1 MRCTFKSH
9 IAGYQPWLALLIA
22 MVIVAVPIRHA
33 TAQSE
38 ATVVVSEPAQGT
50 FLVAKRSLVDPSF
63 GESVVYL
70 VAHDE
75 DGSVGVII
83 NRRSKLDLAETVPD
97 LENARESDH
106 SLYYGGPVEL
116 SMVLMLT
123 RGGSEIEG
131 LMHVGD
137 GVHISSER
145 PVIEAAL
152 AGEDSQRELRFYIGY
167 SGWAGGQLAQ
177 ELVRGS
183 WHIVRGDPDAI
194 FAADTRGLWDELID
208 ALEPDG
214 IQVEIRPETK
224 LLALSR

>member
-1 MRCTFKSH
+1 MRCALKTNFASYRSR
-9 IAGYQPWLALLIA
+9 AALL
-22 MVIVAVPIRHA
+22 V
-33 TAQSE
+33 
-38 ATVVVSEPAQGT
+38 ATVFAGLLMQVAIAQNLNVSSALEPAQGR
-50 FLVAKRSLVDPSF
+50 FLVATRSLVDPSF

-75 DGSVGVII
+75 GGSVGLIV
-83 NRRSKLDLAETVPD
+83 NRRSKLNLAETVPD
-97 LENARESDH
+97 LENAGGTDY

-145 PVIEAAL
+145 PVLEAAL
-152 AGEDSQRELRFYIGY
+152 ASEEEARELRFYIGY
-167 SGWAGGQLAQ
+167 SGWAGGQLDG

-183 WHIVRGDPDAI
+183 WHVVQGDPDAI
-194 FAADTRGLWDELID
+194 FSADPGELWDELID
-208 ALEPDG
+208 GLEPDG
-214 IQVEIRPETK
+214 IQVEAVPASTVI
-224 LLALSR
+224 ALRR